1 MLLVGHTL
9 TAKGR
14 IAALENALQRARF
27 FAAGAGRP
35 LGFLHVQQ
43 AIEEGAAPAPA
54 GPRRS
59 PPRPRR
65 ETAATPPPLTHG
77 RIAEEIGAVRMAL

>member
-35 LGFLHVQQ
+35 LAFLHVQQ
-43 AIEEGAAPAPA
+43 AIEEGAAPPPS

-65 ETAATPPPLTHG
+65 EAPATPPQLTHG
-77 RIAEEIGAVRMAL
+77 RMAEEIGAVRLAF